1 MKIYKFGG
9 ASVKSANDIKNVSSI
24 LKKLEGDKV
33 VVISAI
39 GKITNALEKL
49 CRAYYNK
56 ENNIEL
62 LFNES
67 KIFHYIIADQ
77 LFDDDD
83 KIYNL
88 LDLYF
93 NNLNEKINEEPSL
106 IYNYEYDKIVSYG
119 EIFSTLIVSEYLNK
133 IGIINKWIDIRKVLK
148 TDDKFREGN
157 ILWDLSSKICEKTF
171 IKGNNYITQG
181 FIAAT
186 KTNLTTTLGREGSDY
201 TGAILANILNA
212 DSLSILKDVPGVMN
226 ADPKDYSDA
235 TIISHLSYKECIELA
250 HFGAKVIHPKTLK
263 PLENKNIPLHV
274 KSFINPDEE
283 GTLVDSRNLHNISKP
298 IFIHKRDQ
306 ALVTLSPRDFS
317 FIGADELQSLFN
329 SFSLNNVKVNLVE
342 SSAISFSICCDY
354 REEVLEELFDNLKK
368 DYSILYNQEV
378 ELITVRNYNS
388 ESLERVCKDKDIL
401 LEQKTRTTARFI
413 VNTRQ

>member
-24 LKKLEGDKV
+24 LKNLEGDKI

-62 LFNES
+62 IFNES
-67 KIFHYIIADQ
+67 KIFHYMIVNQ
-77 LFDDDD
+77 LFDDND

-93 NNLNEKINEEPSL
+93 NNLYEKIHEEPSL

-133 IGIINKWIDIRKVLK
+133 IGITNEWIDIRKVLK
-148 TDDKFREGN
+148 TDDKYREAN
-157 ILWDLSSKICEKTF
+157 ILWDISSEICKKTF
-171 IKGNNYITQG
+171 IKGNTYICQG

-186 KTNLTTTLGREGSDY
+186 KTNITTTLGREGSDY

-274 KSFINPDEE
+274 KSFINPNEE

-298 IFIHKRDQ
+298 IFIHKREQ
-306 ALVTLSPRDFS
+306 VLVTLSPRDFS
-317 FIGADELQSLFN
+317 FIGAEELRSLFRN
-329 SFSLNNVKVNLVE
+329 FSLNNVKVNLVE